1 MSDDDIL
8 NNPKYHVFAVW
19 NQYEWVLK
27 VMVTLCNDSS
37 KTAKRNRTVMPN
49 ECEGN
54 NYEQIVREMA
64 KECIKELEN
73 G

>member
-1 MSDDDIL
+1 MSDDIL

-19 NQYEWVLK
+19 DQYEWVLK
-27 VMVTLCNDSS
+27 VMVTPCNNPS
-37 KTAKRNRTVMPN
+37 KTARRNRTVMSN

>member
-1 MSDDDIL
+1 MSDDIL

-19 NQYEWVLK
+19 DQYEWVLK
-27 VMVTLCNDSS
+27 VMVTPCNNPS
-37 KTAKRNRTVMPN
+37 KTARRNRTVMPN